1 MKAEIGIQ
9 LTLIAIVII
18 AICGATIPGFNG

>member
-18 AICGATIPGFNG
+18 TICGATIPGFNG